1 MSRFVLITDDAA
13 FEQRMRDAIEGGS
26 RGDLVVRRNVQLPE
40 APEWILDQ
48 DARESCDVL
57 VFGPGVPA
65 AQALRLAAVF
75 DVQLPVISLVL
86 AAPADPE
93 LALSAM
99 RSGVRDIVDPA
110 ASVEELRVLLQRA
123 VQAADN
129 RRLKPAEQCLKA
141 NAQGRIIAVASP
153 KGGVGKTTIA
163 TNLAVGLARIAPMS
177 TVIVDLDTQ
186 FGDVA
191 TALALE
197 PEHTLAHAVGGAAAD
212 DPLVLK
218 AFLTVHP
225 SSIYALCAPLTPAE
239 GDSVTGE
246 HVARLLSQ
254 LAGAFQY
261 VVVDTAPGLGEQTL
275 AALEKATDAVLVCG
289 MDVSSVRGLR
299 KEIEVLAELGL
310 LPENHPVAVN
320 LADHA
325 SGLTIRDIEATIGTP
340 VDVVIPRTRAA
351 AYATN
356 KGEPVLVDKPRDG
369 ASRALQELVTLFNPF
384 APDRRRTHRRAVL
397 R

>member
-1 MSRFVLITDDAA
+1 
-13 FEQRMRDAIEGGS
+13 
-26 RGDLVVRRNVQLPE
+26 VRRDVQLPE
-40 APEWILDQ
+40 APGWILDQ
-48 DARESCDVL
+48 DAQASCDVL

-75 DVQLPVISLVL
+75 DVQLPAISLVL
-86 AAPADPE
+86 AAPPDPE
-93 LALSAM
+93 LALAAM

-110 ASVEELRVLLQRA
+110 ASVEDIRVLLERA
-123 VQAADN
+123 GQAAEN
-129 RRLKPAEQCLKA
+129 RRRKPAEEQA
-141 NAQGRIIAVASP
+141 HGTGSGRIITVASP

-163 TNLAVGLARIAPMS
+163 TNLAVGLGRIAPMS

-191 TALALE
+191 TALALQ
-197 PEHTLAHAVGGAAAD
+197 PEHTLAQAVSGAAAQ

-218 AFLTVHP
+218 AFLTVH
-225 SSIYALCAPLTPAE
+225 SGSIYALCAPHTPAE
-239 GDSVTGE
+239 GDSITGE
-246 HVARLLSQ
+246 HVTRLLTQ
-254 LAGAFQY
+254 LASAFQF

-310 LPENHPVAVN
+310 LPENHPIAVN

-325 SGLTIRDIEATIGTP
+325 SGLTVRDIEATIRTP

-356 KGEPVLVDKPRDG
+356 KGEPVLSDKPRDP
-369 ASRALQELVTLFNPF
+369 ASRALRELVSLFDPA
-384 APDRRRTHRRAVL
+384 APDKRRSHRRAVL

>member
-1 MSRFVLITDDAA
+1 MSRFVLITDDPA
-13 FEQRMRDAIEGGS
+13 FEQRTRDAVGGGI
-26 RGDLVVRRNVQLPE
+26 RGDLIVRRDVQLPE

-48 DARESCDVL
+48 DARETCDVL
-57 VFGPGVPA
+57 VFGPGVPL
-65 AQALRLAAVF
+65 AQAMRLAAVF
-75 DVQLPVISLVL
+75 DVQLPAISLVL
-86 AAPADPE
+86 AAPADPD

-99 RSGVRDIVDPA
+99 RSGVRDIVDPT
-110 ASVEELRVLLQRA
+110 ASVEDIRVLLERA
-123 VQAADN
+123 GQAAEN
-129 RRLKPAEQCLKA
+129 RRRKPLDEQA
-141 NAQGRIIAVASP
+141 PGAGSGRIITVASP

-163 TNLAVGLARIAPMS
+163 TNLAVGLGRIAPMS

-191 TALALE
+191 TALALQ
-197 PEHTLAHAVGGAAAD
+197 PEHTLAQAVSGAAAQ

-218 AFLTVHP
+218 AFLTVHS
-225 SSIYALCAPLTPAE
+225 SSIYALCAPHTPAE
-239 GDSVTGE
+239 GDSITGE
-246 HVARLLSQ
+246 HVTRLLTQ
-254 LAGAFQY
+254 LASAFTY

-299 KEIEVLAELGL
+299 KEIEVLSELGL

-320 LADHA
+320 LADNA
-325 SGLTIRDIEATIGTP
+325 SGITIRDIEATVRRP

-356 KGEPVLVDKPRDG
+356 KGEPVLIDKPRDG
-369 ASRALQELVTLFNPF
+369 ASRALKELITFFDPS